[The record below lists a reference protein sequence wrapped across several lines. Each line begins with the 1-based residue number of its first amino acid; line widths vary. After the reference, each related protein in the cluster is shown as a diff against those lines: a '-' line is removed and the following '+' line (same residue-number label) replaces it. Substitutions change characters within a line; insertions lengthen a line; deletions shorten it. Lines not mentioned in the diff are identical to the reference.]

1 MKEIS
6 VIIPT
11 YNFVEVTKEVIEA
24 TLTQSYLP
32 KEIII
37 IDSSESNAIEVMIG
51 NLNSDIPVVYKKVTK
66 LFPGEARNKGVKFSK
81 YEWLA
86 FLDSKTIP
94 EKNWL
99 ERNINLTI
107 DESLDVVFGSTKY
120 LSTTEFQKCIKA
132 CTHGNKI
139 VETTPG
145 SLIDR
150 TNFNS
155 IGGFQE
161 KVRTG
166 DDMAW
171 RQKIK
176 ASALTWDNP
185 GEATLTYSE
194 LPSKLFDAIRRF
206 FIYQLYGSKVNI
218 QNTNKNIILGLFLIL
233 ITLIIPKWNF
243 LVGFEESA
251 FYIPNITTI
260 YVTIF
265 FVSALFL
272 AVFKKDFFTNKDS
285 FLLFSLKI
293 ILFIILLFC
302 ALRWNYDIA
311 GFVETSIYFV
321 PHITKLYL
329 ILVFLISLLY
339 RGLYFPIKND
349 IPKEDLLPIWWIKVG
364 LLGVLLDLAKAPGYI
379 LGGIIKLLSR

>member
-1 MKEIS
+1 MKDIS

-11 YNFVEVTKEVIEA
+11 YNFVEVTKKVIEA
-24 TLTQSYLP
+24 TLIQSYLP

-37 IDSSESNAIEVMIG
+37 VDSSESNEIEVMISD
-51 NLNSDIPVVYKKVTK
+51 LNSNIPIVYKKVTK
-66 LFPGEARNKGVKFSK
+66 LFPGEARNLGVRISKFK
-81 YEWLA
+81 WLA

-94 EKNWL
+94 EQDWL
-99 ERNINLTI
+99 EKNIDLVI
-107 DESLDVVFGSTKY
+107 DNNLDVIFGSTKY
-120 LSTTEFQKCIKA
+120 LATTEFQKCIKA

-145 SLIDR
+145 SLINR
-150 TNFNS
+150 TNFDL

-161 KVRTG
+161 QVRTG

-171 RQKIK
+171 RQQVK
-176 ASALTWDNP
+176 ASTLKYDSP
-185 GEATLTYSE
+185 EEVTLTYSE
-194 LPSKLFDAIRRF
+194 LPTKLLDSMKRF
-206 FIYQLYGSKVNI
+206 FVYQLHGSKVNI

-243 LVGFEESA
+243 LVGFEASPL
-251 FYIPNITTI
+251 YIPNITTI

-265 FVSALFL
+265 FVVALFL
-272 AVFKKDFFTNKDS
+272 IIFKKDFFTNKDS

-311 GFVETSIYFV
+311 GFVETSIFFV

-329 ILVFLISLLY
+329 ILVLLVSLLY
-339 RGLYFPIKND
+339 RGLYFPIKNN
-349 IPKEDLLPIWWIKVG
+349 IPKGELLPVWWIKVG

-379 LGGIIKLLSR
+379 LGGITKLLSR

>member
-1 MKEIS
+1 MKDIS

-11 YNFVEVTKEVIEA
+11 YNFVEVTKKVIEA
-24 TLTQSYLP
+24 TLIQSYLP

-37 IDSSESNAIEVMIG
+37 VDSSESDEMEVMIG
-51 NLNSDIPVVYKKVTK
+51 NLNSDIPIVYKKVTK
-66 LFPGEARNKGVKFSK
+66 LFPGEARNAGVRFSTFK
-81 YEWLA
+81 WLA

-94 EKNWL
+94 EEDWLKKN
-99 ERNINLTI
+99 I
-107 DESLDVVFGSTKY
+107 DLVLDKNLDVVFGSTKY
-120 LSTTEFQKCIKA
+120 LATTEFQKCIKA

-145 SLIDR
+145 SLINR
-150 TNFNS
+150 TNFDL

-161 KVRTG
+161 QVRTG

-171 RQKIK
+171 RQQVK
-176 ASALTWDNP
+176 ASALKYESPED
-185 GEATLTYSE
+185 ATLTYSE
-194 LPSKLFDAIRRF
+194 LPTKLLDSMKRF
-206 FIYQLYGSKVNI
+206 FVYQLHGSKVNI

-243 LVGFEESA
+243 LVGFEDSPL
-251 FYIPNITTI
+251 YIPNITTI

-265 FVSALFL
+265 FVVALFL
-272 AVFKKDFFTNKDS
+272 VIFKKDFFTNKDS

-311 GFVETSIYFV
+311 GFVETSIFFV

-329 ILVFLISLLY
+329 IMVLLVSLLY
-339 RGLYFPIKND
+339 RGLYFPIKNN
-349 IPKEDLLPIWWIKVG
+349 IPKGELLPIWWIKVG

>member
-1 MKEIS
+1 MKDIS

-11 YNFVEVTKEVIEA
+11 YNFVEVTKKVIEA
-24 TLTQSYLP
+24 TLNQSYLP

-37 IDSSESNAIEVMIG
+37 VDSSESNEIEVMISD
-51 NLNSDIPVVYKKVTK
+51 LNSEIPIVYKKVTK
-66 LFPGEARNKGVKFSK
+66 LFPGEARNAGVSFSTFK
-81 YEWLA
+81 WLA

-94 EKNWL
+94 EEHWL
-99 ERNINLTI
+99 EKNINLAL
-107 DESLDVVFGSTKY
+107 DKNLDVIFGSTIY
-120 LSTTEFQKCIKA
+120 LATTEFQKCIKA

-145 SLIDR
+145 SLINR
-150 TNFNS
+150 TNFEF

-176 ASALTWDNP
+176 ASALKYESPSD
-185 GEATLTYSE
+185 ATLTYSE
-194 LPSKLFDAIRRF
+194 LPTKLLDSMRRF
-206 FIYQLYGSKVNI
+206 FVYQLHGSKVNI

-233 ITLIIPKWNF
+233 ITLVIPKWNF
-243 LVGFEESA
+243 LVGFEGSPL
-251 FYIPNITTI
+251 YVPNITTI

-265 FVSALFL
+265 FAVALFL
-272 AVFKKDFFTNKDS
+272 VFFKKDFFTNKDS

-329 ILVFLISLLY
+329 ILVLLISLLY
-339 RGLYFPIKND
+339 RGLYFPIKNNV
-349 IPKEDLLPIWWIKVG
+349 PKEELLPARWIKVG
-364 LLGVLLDLAKAPGYI
+364 LLGVLLDLAKAPGYL